1 MLSCVTFLKLLV
13 FWKSYVMNNKMSN
26 VVLVVDDSPES
37 LGMLNVALNTQGY
50 TALVALNGLQAL
62 SIAEKI
68 EPDVVLM
75 DAVMPEMDGFETC
88 RRLKQQRPNIPII
101 FMTGLS
107 DVEDVVKGFEAGGI
121 DYVTKPISPDEVIAR
136 IKTHIQTAK
145 LALSAQ
151 DALDHAGNNVF
162 CVSHQ
167 GRLSWATPRVHQLM
181 DEFASEDMSP
191 WASLAELIKSWLATD
206 TQQNLTVSCFPTS
219 FEIMYESQQEDK
231 HLLKVL
237 EAKVEKSPLDLQ
249 QSLPLTKRESEV
261 LYWVSYGK
269 TNWEISQI
277 LSMSPRTANK
287 HLEQIYKK
295 LRVDNRT
302 SAAAISIRILE
313 A

>member
-1 MLSCVTFLKLLV
+1 
-13 FWKSYVMNNKMSN
+13 MNNKMDN

-37 LGMLNVALNTQGY
+37 LGMLNVALNSQGY
-50 TALVALNGLQAL
+50 TALVALNGAQAL

-68 EPDVVLM
+68 EPDIVLM

-88 RRLKQQRPNIPII
+88 RRLKIQRPNTPII
-101 FMTGLS
+101 FMTGLT

-151 DALDHAGNNVF
+151 DALDHLGSNVF
-162 CVSHQ
+162 CVSDH
-167 GRLSWATPRVHQLM
+167 GRLSWATPKAHQLI
-181 DEFASEDMSP
+181 DDFAGDDTSP
-191 WASLAELIKSWLATD
+191 WATLAELLKDWLLSGG
-206 TQQNLTVSCFPTS
+206 QQNLKVNCFVTS
-219 FEIMYESQQEDK
+219 FEIMYERRQDDK
-231 HLLKVL
+231 HMLKVV
-237 EAKVEKSPLDLQ
+237 EAKIEKAPFDLQ
-249 QSLPLTKRESEV
+249 QNLPITKRESEV

-269 TNWEISQI
+269 TNWETSQI
-277 LSMSPRTANK
+277 LSMSPRTVNK

-295 LRVDNRT
+295 LGVDNRT

-313 A
+313 S

>member
-1 MLSCVTFLKLLV
+1 
-13 FWKSYVMNNKMSN
+13 MNN

-37 LGMLNVALNTQGY
+37 LGMLNAALNNQGY
-50 TALVALNGLQAL
+50 TALVALNGAQAL

-68 EPDVVLM
+68 EPDIVLM

-88 RRLKQQRPNIPII
+88 RRLKLQRPNTPII
-101 FMTGLS
+101 FMTGLT

-151 DALDHAGNNVF
+151 DALDHAGSNVF
-162 CVSHQ
+162 CVTEQ
-167 GRLSWATPRVHQLM
+167 GRLSWATPKAHQLI
-181 DEFASEDMSP
+181 DDFAGDDLSP
-191 WASLAELIKSWLATD
+191 WATLAELLKSWLAKGSK
-206 TQQNLTVSCFPTS
+206 QNLKVNCFATP
-219 FEIMYESQQEDK
+219 FEIMYERQQDDK
-231 HLLKVL
+231 HMLKV
-237 EAKVEKSPLDLQ
+237 VEEKIEKAPIDLQ
-249 QSLPLTKRESEV
+249 QHLPLTKRESEV

-287 HLEQIYKK
+287 HLEQIFKK
-295 LRVDNRT
+295 LGVDNRT

-313 A
+313 S

>member
-1 MLSCVTFLKLLV
+1 
-13 FWKSYVMNNKMSN
+13 MNNKMNN

-37 LGMLNVALNTQGY
+37 LGMLNAALNNQGY
-50 TALVALNGLQAL
+50 TALVALNGAQAL

-68 EPDVVLM
+68 EPDIVLM

-88 RRLKQQRPNIPII
+88 RRLKQQRPNTPII
-101 FMTGLS
+101 FMTGLT

-151 DALDHAGNNVF
+151 DALDHAGSNVF
-162 CVSHQ
+162 CVTDQ
-167 GRLSWATPRVHQLM
+167 GRLSWATPKAHQLI
-181 DEFASEDMSP
+181 DDFAGDDLSP
-191 WASLAELIKSWLATD
+191 WATLAELIKGWLATD
-206 TQQNLTVSCFPTS
+206 SKHNLKVNCFETS
-219 FEIMYESQQEDK
+219 FEILYERQQDDK
-231 HLLKVL
+231 HMLKVL
-237 EAKVEKSPLDLQ
+237 EEKIEKSPLDLQ
-249 QSLPLTKRESEV
+249 QHLPLTKRESEV
-261 LYWVSYGK
+261 LFWVSYGK

-295 LRVDNRT
+295 LGVDNRT

-313 A
+313 S

>member
-1 MLSCVTFLKLLV
+1 
-13 FWKSYVMNNKMSN
+13 MNNKMNN

-37 LGMLNVALNTQGY
+37 LGMLNVALNNQGY
-50 TALVALNGLQAL
+50 TALVALNGAQAL

-88 RRLKQQRPNIPII
+88 RRLKLQRPNTPII
-101 FMTGLS
+101 FMTGLT

-151 DALDHAGNNVF
+151 DALDHAGSNVF
-162 CVSHQ
+162 CVTDQ
-167 GRLSWATPRVHQLM
+167 GRLSWATPRAHQLI
-181 DEFASEDMSP
+181 DDFAGDDMSP
-191 WASLAELIKSWLATD
+191 WATLSDLLKGWLT
-206 TQQNLTVSCFPTS
+206 TGGRQNLKVKCFVTS
-219 FEIMYESQQEDK
+219 FEIMYERQQNDK
-231 HLLKVL
+231 HMLKV
-237 EAKVEKSPLDLQ
+237 VEEKIEKAPLDLQ
-249 QSLPLTKRESEV
+249 QHLPITKRESEV

-295 LRVDNRT
+295 LGVDNRT

-313 A
+313 S